1 MSASDPEEQFYT
13 QFDKL
18 YCKVFSHGLTANSP
32 QGRFKDKLYFYLKE
46 RCAEVDDWRINE
58 PFGYDRTDNASGGAN
73 TDEDG
78 NIYNDSP
85 NNEII
90 SPLKI

>member
-32 QGRFKDKLYFYLKE
+32 QGRFKDKLYFYVKE
-46 RCAEVDDWRINE
+46 RCAEVDDWRIKENN
-58 PFGYDRTDNASGGAN
+58 FGQLVSDFMGELAG
-73 TDEDG
+73 
-78 NIYNDSP
+78 
-85 NNEII
+85 
-90 SPLKI
+90 

>member
-32 QGRFKDKLYFYLKE
+32 QGRFKDKLYFYVKE
-46 RCAEVDDWRINE
+46 RCA
-58 PFGYDRTDNASGGAN
+58 
-73 TDEDG
+73 
-78 NIYNDSP
+78 
-85 NNEII
+85 
-90 SPLKI
+90 

>member
-1 MSASDPEEQFYT
+1 MSAPDPEEQFYT

-32 QGRFKDKLYFYLKE
+32 QGRFKDKLYFYVKE

-58 PFGYDRTDNASGGAN
+58 NNFGHLVSDFMGELAG
-73 TDEDG
+73 
-78 NIYNDSP
+78 
-85 NNEII
+85 
-90 SPLKI
+90 

>member
-32 QGRFKDKLYFYLKE
+32 QGRFKDKLYFYVKE
-46 RCAEVDDWRINE
+46 RCAEVDDWSLNE
-58 PFGYDRTDNASGGAN
+58 SQLRDCFRLFLQELAG
-73 TDEDG
+73 
-78 NIYNDSP
+78 
-85 NNEII
+85 
-90 SPLKI
+90 

>member
-18 YCKVFSHGLTANSP
+18 YCKVFSHDLTANSP
-32 QGRFKDKLYFYLKE
+32 QGRFKDKLYFYVKE

-58 PFGYDRTDNASGGAN
+58 TNFGQLVSDFIGELAG
-73 TDEDG
+73 
-78 NIYNDSP
+78 
-85 NNEII
+85 
-90 SPLKI
+90 